1 VIFFAAE
8 WNGYEIGNGLAFVEL
23 PVGTDR
29 KDSAMGQQIP
39 GWRSAN
45 GQRLWLSMLIDTM
58 EAISR
63 PELRTVP
70 CDDQLL
76 ATVRAQLAR
85 PASVRTP
92 YASVYGLRN

>member
-1 VIFFAAE
+1 
-8 WNGYEIGNGLAFVEL
+8 
-23 PVGTDR
+23 
-29 KDSAMGQQIP
+29 MGQQIQ

-63 PELRTVP
+63 PELRAVP

-85 PASVRTP
+85 PALPRGP
-92 YASVYGLRN
+92 YATAYCLRN